1 MNKQYYL
8 SEIGF
13 DASIES
19 ELNLIQIAHGYCS
32 EYDDD
37 RKKLLPIDTLSKALN
52 YLKKIRF

>member
-13 DASIES
+13 DTSIES
-19 ELNLIQIAHGYCS
+19 ELNLIQIAHGLCS

-37 RKKLLPIDTLSKALN
+37 RKKK
-52 YLKKIRF
+52 YCR